1 MIAVHGTERAHEADG
16 GPGLQGDDGR
26 PQGAR
31 LPAEDRVPEM
41 EDTSAETVR
50 EMMRNGTIAPLNT
63 ELVTP
68 MGRPMRMD
76 VFYKV
81 LLPGGRWA

>member
-1 MIAVHGTERAHEADG
+1 MAQNGRMRPTADQDFKAMMRDPRVLACLLRIA
-16 GPGLQGDDGR
+16 
-26 PQGAR
+26 
-31 LPAEDRVPEM
+31 VPEM
-41 EDTSAETVR
+41 EDTSAETVH
-50 EMMRNGTIAPLNT
+50 EMMKNGTIAPLNT